1 MKIFLRNTLTGRYY
15 RGPSQWTA
23 HPSQALDLKQM
34 SQATQLAVGSRLKNV
49 DFFLCA
55 MITPTTTL
63 LCPLTC
69 PVLVVIAARNRA
81 PSI

>member
-49 DFFLCA
+49 E
-55 MITPTTTL
+55 IL
-63 LCPLTC
+63 LCDDHPDYN
-69 PVLVVIAARNRA
+69 IALPIDLSR
-81 PSI
+81 SQS